1 MHLKCSRQAPNGR
14 CGATVA
20 GDRGT
25 PAAAHPGAGLGPRTG
40 RRGHR
45 GTVRG
50 VLVRDQPAPDHPEDS
65 RVRGRA
71 TRRPQPLLPRRPGGP
86 RVTTLRRGRTLA
98 HQPAPPQ
105 GPCRGRTDKRGPH
118 VTEPLEVSLHIAARP
133 EIVFGYF
140 TDPTRY
146 TQWMGNQATLDPVP
160 VGTYQVGMR
169 EGVAAAGEFVEL
181 DPPHPRAGAEGAA
194 RAGARRRGSGAAGTW
209 AGTGVPSHGDTFV
222 PNAGPP
228 QQEDLRPMATTR
240 RPTKAEAKRARIEAA
255 RTAAARA
262 QRRSR
267 NLRIGLWSAAGIV
280 VLALVVTVSVV
291 LTQPD
296 TPKAAPAPATSAAGR
311 TSNPPWSAPADASAA
326 VAAAGLPMLGEEG
339 SALHIHA
346 HLDVIANGSPV
357 QVPADIGVDDAR
369 QKISPLHSHDTTGV
383 IHIESPTKTDTFT
396 LGQFFAEWQVSLAA
410 DHIGGLAADATH
422 HLKVYVNGIPRTG
435 DPAGIALAAHDE
447 IAIVYAPTLS
457 RPTCPT

>member
-1 MHLKCSRQAPNGR
+1 
-14 CGATVA
+14 
-20 GDRGT
+20 
-25 PAAAHPGAGLGPRTG
+25 
-40 RRGHR
+40 
-45 GTVRG
+45 
-50 VLVRDQPAPDHPEDS
+50 
-65 RVRGRA
+65 
-71 TRRPQPLLPRRPGGP
+71 
-86 RVTTLRRGRTLA
+86 
-98 HQPAPPQ
+98 
-105 GPCRGRTDKRGPH
+105 
-118 VTEPLEVSLHIAARP
+118 
-133 EIVFGYF
+133 
-140 TDPTRY
+140 
-146 TQWMGNQATLDPVP
+146 
-160 VGTYQVGMR
+160 
-169 EGVAAAGEFVEL
+169 
-181 DPPHPRAGAEGAA
+181 
-194 RAGARRRGSGAAGTW
+194 
-209 AGTGVPSHGDTFV
+209 
-222 PNAGPP
+222 
-228 QQEDLRPMATTR
+228 MATTR

-291 LTQPD
+291 LTRPD
-296 TPKAAPAPATSAAGR
+296 TPKAAPAPATTAPTTAASAAGR

-383 IHIESPTKTDTFT
+383 IHIESPNKTDTFT
-396 LGQFFAEWQVSLAA
+396 LGQFFAEWQVALAA

-447 IAIVYAPTLS
+447 IAIVYGTDAQQTNVPNSYHWTNGL
-457 RPTCPT
+457 